1 MTNEQ
6 RFRCCLVGGT
16 FDRLHAGHRLLL
28 DAACKHAETV
38 EIHIT
43 TNSMAH
49 HKSDYVMDFEDR
61 RDDLLNWAALKSGTS
76 ITVHPLEDAFGPA
89 PHHERADAIVAT
101 PETVGMCH
109 TINDQR
115 QTHGLPS
122 LHIIEVTHL
131 RGIEGGIISSSSIRN
146 GLMDQEGHPWM
157 RKQLRNSTLKMAPA
171 LDSELKTPMGELFE
185 GPEDDPEVG
194 MAAALDGLPANVHL
208 LVAVGDV
215 TTKTLLEMGV
225 TPGLA
230 LIDGMTKRTK
240 LEPSHLVDRTAFEHH
255 LSAVNPAGFLTPSL
269 CQALQDALIAE
280 ESVLLEVEGEEDLAP
295 LIIHCLAPI
304 GTVVLYGQPR
314 KGVVM
319 QVTTMDVK
327 ERCRN
332 LLNLFEVMK

>member
-28 DAACKHAETV
+28 DAACKHAEAV

-115 QTHGLPS
+115 QAHGLPS

-131 RGIEGGIISSSSIRN
+131 RGIEGGIIEKEMPIEISN
-146 GLMDQEGHPWM
+146 LMIFNPVSK
-157 RKQLRNSTLKMAPA
+157 KQDK
-171 LDSELKTPMGELFE
+171 
-185 GPEDDPEVG
+185 VG
-194 MAAALDGLPANVHL
+194 F
-208 LVAVGDV
+208 
-215 TTKTLLEMGV
+215 KTLESGKKV
-225 TPGLA
+225 RVYKSNREV
-230 LIDGMTKRTK
+230 ID
-240 LEPSHLVDRTAFEHH
+240 
-255 LSAVNPAGFLTPSL
+255 
-269 CQALQDALIAE
+269 I
-280 ESVLLEVEGEEDLAP
+280 
-295 LIIHCLAPI
+295 
-304 GTVVLYGQPR
+304 
-314 KGVVM
+314 
-319 QVTTMDVK
+319 
-327 ERCRN
+327 
-332 LLNLFEVMK
+332 